1 MSYSN
6 LRKLSFLVKN
16 INTYGTISFNNLPL
30 VKENMQK
37 NFGLFL
43 GIKLN
48 FLAHI
53 NEKIKKANRGISENK
68 ILNLSLPRSSL
79 ITIYKSFNL
88 RDIIYGQ
95 PSNASLKQHY

>member
-1 MSYSN
+1 
-6 LRKLSFLVKN
+6 
-16 INTYGTISFNNLPL
+16 
-30 VKENMQK
+30 MQK
-37 NFGLFL
+37 HFGLFL

-53 NEKIKKANRGISENK
+53 NEKIKKANRGISVNK
-68 ILNLSLPRSSL
+68 KLNLSIPRSSL

-95 PSNASLKQHY
+95 PSNASLMQHY